1 MLPKIQKVESLATCC
16 WINYDNELLQDVR
29 AEQDVDLTNASIL
42 EHIIV
47 ALATYRLSVKAF
59 RSPDGQ
65 LFFNHARP
73 NHHSI

>member
-42 EHIIV
+42 GHIIV
-47 ALATYRLSVKAF
+47 GLVTYRQSVLALS
-59 RSPDGQ
+59 
-65 LFFNHARP
+65 
-73 NHHSI
+73 